1 MRPIVIDNVISLGYQ
16 QYVENIF
23 SMNFPW
29 YFTPRVSDDVSEDS
43 NTGFSHLIFEDT
55 TTFSKHYDTLLPIF
69 FEALDK
75 KERGLKPEKLIRI
88 RSGMFIQNQ
97 TKHPHLPHIDFQ
109 YKHTTMLY
117 YVNDSDGP
125 TKLYNSDK
133 TKIVKEIH
141 PKRGRVLIFDG
152 LTYHASSSPVH
163 HPSRIVINYNF
174 DGTTFR

>member
-1 MRPIVIDNVISLGYQ
+1 MRPVVIENVISSGYQ

-23 SMNFPW
+23 SMDFSW

-43 NTGFSHLIFEDT
+43 NTGFSHLIFEDKT
-55 TTFSKHYDTLLPIF
+55 TLSKHYDAMIPIF

-88 RSGMFIQNQ
+88 RAGMFIQNQ
-97 TKHPHLPHIDFQ
+97 NKHPHLPHIDFP

-125 TKLYNSDK
+125 TKLYNFDK
-133 TKIVKEIH
+133 TKVVKEVH

-152 LTYHASSSPVH
+152 LTYHASSSPKD